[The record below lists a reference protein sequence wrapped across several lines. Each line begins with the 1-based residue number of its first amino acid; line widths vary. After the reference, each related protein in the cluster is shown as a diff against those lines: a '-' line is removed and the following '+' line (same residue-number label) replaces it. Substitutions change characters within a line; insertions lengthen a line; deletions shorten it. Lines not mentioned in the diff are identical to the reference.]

1 MVRITLG
8 QPRFTVYRLNIHL
21 AHQRPDS
28 ASAYVIAPLATH
40 HTFVYFHNMDKDR
53 ESLLLTVLSPDYYP
67 CPEQADDKH
76 LTGQAE
82 ESDTV

>member
-1 MVRITLG
+1 MG
-8 QPRFTVYRLNIHL
+8 N
-21 AHQRPDS
+21 
-28 ASAYVIAPLATH
+28 
-40 HTFVYFHNMDKDR
+40 DR
-53 ESLLLTVLSPDYYP
+53 ESLLLSVLSPDYDP